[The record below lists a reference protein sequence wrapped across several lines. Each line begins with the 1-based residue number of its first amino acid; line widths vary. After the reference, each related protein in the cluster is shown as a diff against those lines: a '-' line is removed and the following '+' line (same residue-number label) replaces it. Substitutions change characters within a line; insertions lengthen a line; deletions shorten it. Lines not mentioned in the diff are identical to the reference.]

1 MPRPANPSSRG
12 AALAQRLRRGAHRI
26 RSAPRA
32 GSRTLPILHGVT
44 PGGLFEFGQ
53 ENVLADAR
61 TILVES
67 RRLFSHGNGIVMR
80 AGEGAQSRILTLASD
95 SHVEPVASAL
105 LANLLVCEYRPAS
118 KIFPV
123 QFAPPKNLVE
133 LLLNN
138 EPTRH
143 TLPRIETY
151 ATRPVFDAD
160 YGFRGSGWYP
170 DQGIL
175 VHCDDIEPLFPAQ
188 VPTAERALDR
198 LPPAL
203 RAMLG
208 DFCFRSDADVANT
221 LGAMLTGLLANHFLT
236 TGKGLVLLDGNQPG
250 LGKSYLAR
258 AIGIILDGAEPD
270 LIHYTADDEEL
281 AKRICAT
288 LKARSQTLVI
298 DNAKI
303 KANTAVSSPVLEAN
317 SMAPH
322 ISLRIL
328 GQSTNMTRPND
339 LLWIVTM
346 NDTKTSPDLVSR
358 GLPIRLFFE
367 GNPGERQFGQ
377 DPLVFAHAH
386 RSELLGE
393 LSGMIVR
400 WVQAGRPRFGHRHRC
415 AEWAAVIGGILQ
427 VNGLPEFLA
436 NMNEAAGDFNAELEG
451 LAALAEAATEVSGAV
466 VYVDDAADQDNSERG
481 LNVSGWEQIFRR
493 AQVMV
498 DELAAGKSQRSKDT
512 RMGDYLGKH
521 LGRSVPIRPRA
532 GSGTA
537 TLRRYEGR
545 SRRRLYYFQIVLV
558 EAGES
563 PGALESP
570 TVTRMKAS
578 AFQPAFWLPR
588 LIRQGESRLRPETR
602 RSGKKW

>member
-1 MPRPANPSSRG
+1 MLVGGG
-12 AALAQRLRRGAHRI
+12 ACGRLC
-26 RSAPRA
+26 
-32 GSRTLPILHGVT
+32 
-44 PGGLFEFGQ
+44 
-53 ENVLADAR
+53 
-61 TILVES
+61 TITND
-67 RRLFSHGNGIVMR
+67 H
-80 AGEGAQSRILTLASD
+80 
-95 SHVEPVASAL
+95 HVEPCAAPL
-105 LANLLVCEYRPAS
+105 LANLFVCEYPPAE
-118 KIFPV
+118 PDGEV
-123 QFAPPKNLVE
+123 LQFAPPKGVVE
-133 LLLNN
+133 LLLNS
-138 EPTRH
+138 EPTRQ

-175 VHCDDIEPLFPAQ
+175 VHCDDIDPMFPAQ

-198 LPPAL
+198 LPPML
-203 RAMLG
+203 RTLLG
-208 DFCFRSDADVANT
+208 GFCFRADADVTNT
-221 LGAMLTGLLANHFLT
+221 VGAMLTGLLANHFLT
-236 TGKGLVLLDGNQPG
+236 TSKALVLMDGNQPG
-250 LGKSYLAR
+250 IGKTWLAR

-270 LIHYTADDEEL
+270 LIHYTPDDEEL

-303 KANTAVSSPVLEAN
+303 KANTAISSPVLEAN

-377 DPLVFAHAH
+377 DPLVFAATH

-393 LSGMIVR
+393 LAGMVVR

-451 LAALAEAATEVSGAV
+451 LAALAEAAMEVKGATIIV
-466 VYVDDAADQDNSERG
+466 ENEATAEGERG
-481 LNVSGWEQIFRR
+481 LNVAAWEPIFRR
-493 AQVMV
+493 AQVLA
-498 DELAAGKSQRSKDT
+498 DELAAGKSQRSKET
-512 RMGDYLGKH
+512 KMGDYLGKH
-521 LGRSVPIRPRA
+521 LGRSVPICARG

-545 SRRRLYYFQIVLV
+545 A
-558 EAGES
+558 AGSSITFGSYSARPER
-563 PGALESP
+563 PLESP
-570 TVTRMKAS
+570 MLAARAKAS
-578 AFQPAFWLPR
+578 AWRSALLEWP
-588 LIRQGESRLRPETR
+588 R
-602 RSGKKW
+602 RSIYPIQPRVGGGNQEEW